1 MYLSLLLTIAIL
13 LLSSCTSL
21 EQKQSPQANNNA
33 PDTVCSQ
40 PSSLPQE
47 ANYLFEDQELGKL
60 NIVRG
65 QKFYVPLYSHLNRA
79 GGLGTLDLA
88 GILAI
93 HNTSESDSIIITS
106 VRYYDTSGKLLEDC
120 LVDKSLRLGPMANTE
135 FGVAR
140 SDRRGGSGANFIV
153 EWVAEKE
160 VSDPVVE
167 SIMIT
172 ASGTQ
177 GFTFTSRGQVIEE
190 LK

>member
-1 MYLSLLLTIAIL
+1 MTIF

-21 EQKQSPQANNNA
+21 EQKQSPQTNTNN

-40 PSSLPQE
+40 PSSLPQA
-47 ANYLFEDQELGKL
+47 ANDLIDDQELEKL
-60 NIVRG
+60 NIVKG
-65 QKFYVPLYSHLNRA
+65 QKFYVPLYSQLNRA

-93 HNTSESDSIIITS
+93 HNTSETNSIIVTS
-106 VRYYDTSGKLLEDC
+106 VRYYDTSGKLVEDC
-120 LVDKSLRLGPMANTE
+120 LVDKNIRLGPMANTE

-140 SDRRGGSGANFIV
+140 DDKSGGSGANFIV
-153 EWVAEKE
+153 EWVAEKK
-160 VSDPVVE
+160 VSNPLVE

-172 ASGTQ
+172 TSGTQ